1 MEMPAE
7 VDLPDEA
14 VEAGLESA
22 EERPEVVMASMR
34 APGDGDGGGG
44 RDWKNLGGG
53 GGVGGSEL
61 LGF

>member
-1 MEMPAE
+1 MEMPVE

-22 EERPEVVMASMR
+22 EERPEVVMASVR
-34 APGDGDGGGG
+34 APGGGGP
-44 RDWKNLGGG
+44 RLENLGG

>member
-22 EERPEVVMASMR
+22 EERPEVVMESMR
-34 APGDGDGGGG
+34 GP
-44 RDWKNLGGG
+44 GGG
-53 GGVGGSEL
+53 GGSRD
-61 LGF
+61 

>member
-22 EERPEVVMASMR
+22 EERPEVVMASVR
-34 APGDGDGGGG
+34 APSGGGGG